1 MVRFRKAMLIFAA
14 IFASLALAGNII
26 VIIDHIELMGN
37 TAARHKIL
45 SSKPPHLAAAAYIS
59 IISSVLMFA
68 DMLIAAI
75 LRFKEK
81 SRSPKVGVLW
91 MISSLLSAALIIL
104 STVYWYNR
112 IRIGD
117 IRGVSTSVVD
127 VMVPIIIGLVF
138 TVSVIVCSVLGA
150 ASNTKR
156 LKETANTMGH
166 SQQGYPQQ
174 CFPQHDDPQQN
185 ITDNNITR
193 S

>member
-81 SRSPKVGVLW
+81 SRSPKWV
-91 MISSLLSAALIIL
+91 MSLTEKSRKA
-104 STVYWYNR
+104 
-112 IRIGD
+112 
-117 IRGVSTSVVD
+117 
-127 VMVPIIIGLVF
+127 
-138 TVSVIVCSVLGA
+138 
-150 ASNTKR
+150 
-156 LKETANTMGH
+156 E
-166 SQQGYPQQ
+166 
-174 CFPQHDDPQQN
+174 
-185 ITDNNITR
+185 
-193 S
+193 